1 MEYPKQTIV
10 DVPELKR
17 CEGSVHFEEPS
28 SSAAT
33 TAVHIRDWSI
43 RLTHGSRIAS
53 QEERERLE
61 EEMYSSQEQGE
72 GDQGPTIRNLPEQ
85 VYSENV
91 LVLEHRPSG
100 NTIRF
105 SAADAL
111 QQWICDGNE
120 PIQLNISEKWQQE
133 RKKDA
138 AEATRVVYDWTYT
151 TSYVGSCEGWDV
163 PRETQEQMDKALL
176 MDRRAPILVF
186 DSFPLY
192 VSELDDMGVSEASV
206 KIRVMPECWFVLLRF
221 FLRIDGQ
228 LVRIRDA
235 RYFCNFGHGETVL
248 REVRWQEATSG
259 VGYCNAD
266 EAAQMLQALAPSG
279 VQHYAMEKL
288 FVG

>member
-1 MEYPKQTIV
+1 M
-10 DVPELKR
+10 
-17 CEGSVHFEEPS
+17 
-28 SSAAT
+28 
-33 TAVHIRDWSI
+33 
-43 RLTHGSRIAS
+43 THGSRIAS

-61 EEMYSSQEQGE
+61 DDLYSNQEQGE
-72 GDQGPTIRNLPEQ
+72 GKEGATIRNLPEQ

-91 LVLEHRPSG
+91 LVLQHVPSG

-111 QQWICDGNE
+111 QQWIRDGNE
-120 PIQLNISEKWQQE
+120 PIKLNISEKWQQE

-138 AEATRVVYDWTYT
+138 AEVTRVLYDWTYT
-151 TSYVGSCEGWDV
+151 TSYVGSCEGWNV
-163 PRETQEQMDKALL
+163 PGETKEQMDMALL
-176 MDRRAPILVF
+176 MDRRAPILLF

-206 KIRVMPECWFVLLRF
+206 KIRVMPQCLFVLLRF

-235 RYFCNFGHGETVL
+235 RYFCNFERGDTVL

-259 VGYCNAD
+259 VGYCNAE

-279 VQHYAMEKL
+279 VRHYAMEKL
-288 FVG
+288 SVG